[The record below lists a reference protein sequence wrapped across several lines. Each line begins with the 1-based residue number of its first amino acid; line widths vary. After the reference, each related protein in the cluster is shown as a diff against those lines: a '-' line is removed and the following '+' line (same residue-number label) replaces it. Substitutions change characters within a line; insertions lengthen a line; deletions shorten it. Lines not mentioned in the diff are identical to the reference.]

1 MLDLL
6 CNQWLILILT
16 FIFSLILIAKSKEVI
31 QYLLDQTS
39 NSQLNSTLTIWG
51 TDNISQEE
59 IEALKAFIIEIG
71 KERVYVDTAYDLNP
85 LENHDIQGYKR

>member
-1 MLDLL
+1 M
-6 CNQWLILILT
+6 T
-16 FIFSLILIAKSKEVI
+16 FIFFCILIARSKEVI

-39 NSQLNSTLTIWG
+39 SNQLNSTLTIWG

-59 IEALKAFIIEIG
+59 IEALKAFIIDIG
-71 KERVYVDTAYDLNP
+71 KERVYVDTAYDLNS